1 MCPGEA
7 HCRPEAA
14 ARINECNES
23 WTLCFYARLWVGVA
37 RRVADVASP
46 QQAQSVGQSPQMQA
60 SQAQPSRSQPTRC
73 CVVCL
78 EEMEITMAAVPCGHC
93 LCERC
98 SLHVCSIMYLCMYVF
113 KYARRLANIGR
124 QPQGAALQ
132 YQKELASGNEIADE
146 WSRGVILKRH
156 EVKGFLK
163 SGMAGLYEVK
173 REPCHIVEHMSTA
186 KTAQRHI
193 CSAAQRTN
201 KLVLFS

>member
-1 MCPGEA
+1 MGELY
-7 HCRPEAA
+7 CDSMRPRSAVSSVE
-14 ARINECNES
+14 RDHVVRLYFRGKNLDDRQFLIWES
-23 WTLCFYARLWVGVA
+23 LEDLTISTEY
-37 RRVADVASP
+37 
-46 QQAQSVGQSPQMQA
+46 
-60 SQAQPSRSQPTRC
+60 
-73 CVVCL
+73 VC
-78 EEMEITMAAVPCGHC
+78 
-93 LCERC
+93 
-98 SLHVCSIMYLCMYVF
+98 HVCMYVF
-113 KYARRLANIGR
+113 KYVRRLANIGR
-124 QPQGAALQ
+124 QPRGAALQ